1 MQDTRKKETNMKTL
15 TYEEWVEKYSPI
27 QDTFGDTL
35 LFETFG
41 KDLIAIRLAKQKHV
55 WTIIDTDEED
65 EYGFTREYVVAGMH
79 LVNRM
84 NYVLTSVPWEKDNIQ
99 AEW

>member
-1 MQDTRKKETNMKTL
+1 MKTL

-41 KDLIAIRLAKQKHV
+41 KDLVAIRLAKPKHV

-65 EYGFTREYVVAGMH
+65 EYGFPKEYVIAGIH
-79 LVNRM
+79 LVNRI
-84 NYVLTSVPWEKDNIQ
+84 NYLLTRVPWKTGKEC